1 MIINKKTYQGKKNRG
16 FGLMD
21 SLLSLAIFG
30 LVLAIASKE
39 ANRTSVYKKANQYQ
53 MQALSD
59 ARTYSGFLSSFNNSE
74 KDVSLSEYQDITILE
89 DTKKKMKTQNLQY
102 LIISPNDNVAT
113 LSMKKNIYS
122 ENPCVLLTY
131 DKSSNQDEITGFMY
145 YVADK
150 SVDTSEKKFKDK
162 QRIGTI
168 ATSFN
173 PAYEIFYKNGLA
185 KTEDRAIN
193 NTLSFNGWH
202 PTQEQINYIRNNSC
216 GGKTIADDSI
226 IVNLGMIPQFNNRL
240 VSVSSIQNTSDQ
252 SYSNFNSNVRYLPGH
267 MFNNNTLKSNIA
279 ISDKV
284 LLQQANGT
292 NPDIS
297 MTVLDQGGINNK
309 VLNVSRSATDD
320 NSSALLLSGIQPTI
334 VVTQGQDCT
343 VNEIGKMAKS
353 SNVVYAGKQLARNL
367 AICTENQNLCAN
379 KYCYLPFT
387 QQKITFNARTGSRGL
402 QGSDGAFMCPY
413 AAPFAVDT
421 NPTTSSFVN
430 VDVIFN
436 QGGGATGGVIN
447 NVSTHITDYT
457 YPMMIPTPYVKHNAI
472 ITVNSSTSQ
481 LARTFLVGSNSVI
494 YQPYLNQ
501 MNMINYVKGGGTQV
515 LVAGAIPITYQD
527 GTLTTPRGYRVS
539 GQYQAGSCNSI
550 CPAIGAGWGNILS
563 VAPAI
568 ISTPDGQEAANN
580 YIDTSPSLDGNP
592 QKCMCARVG
601 GDQSQY
607 IQGLA
612 VVDNSFSGGLQ
623 SVTCSNVPV
632 YDY

>member
-1 MIINKKTYQGKKNRG
+1 MITNNKKTYHGKRNRG

-30 LVLAIASKE
+30 VVLAIAAKE
-39 ANRTSVYKKANQYQ
+39 TERTSIYKKANQYQ
-53 MQALSD
+53 SQALSD
-59 ARTYSGFLSSFNNSE
+59 AKNYSGYLSSFNSSLNDVAKSAYKDKTVLE
-74 KDVSLSEYQDITILE
+74 KTEATMRATNIP
-89 DTKKKMKTQNLQY
+89 Y
-102 LIISPNDNVAT
+102 LIIAPEDNAAT
-113 LSMKKNIYS
+113 TGMHKNIYG
-122 ENPCVLLTY
+122 EKPCVLLTY
-131 DKSSNQDEITGFMY
+131 DNSNSQDEITGFMY
-145 YVADK
+145 YSDK
-150 SVDTSEKKFKDK
+150 TNKTIKHKERV
-162 QRIGTI
+162 GTI
-168 ATSFN
+168 AISFN
-173 PAYEIFYKNGLA
+173 PAYEVFYKKGITSDMPT
-185 KTEDRAIN
+185 KSIN
-193 NTLSFNGWH
+193 DTVSFNGWH
-202 PTQEQINYIRNNSC
+202 PTAEQINYIRTNSC
-216 GGKTIADDSI
+216 AGNTLSDDSI

-240 VSVSSIQNTSDQ
+240 VAMSSVQNTADQ
-252 SYSNFNSNVRYLPGH
+252 SFSNFNSSSRYLPGH

-279 ISDKV
+279 VSDKV
-284 LLQQANGT
+284 LLQQASGT
-292 NPDIS
+292 NQDVT
-297 MTVLDQGGINNK
+297 MTVLDQGGTNNK
-309 VLNVSRSATDD
+309 VLNVSKSDSND
-320 NSSALLLSGIQPTI
+320 NSTALLLSGIQPTV
-334 VVTQGQDCT
+334 VVTQGQSCT
-343 VNEIGKMAKS
+343 LNEVGKMAKS
-353 SNVVYAGKQLARNL
+353 SNVSYAGKQLARNL
-367 AICTENQNLCAN
+367 VICTENQNLCSN
-379 KYCYLPFT
+379 QYCYLPFT
-387 QQKITFNARTGSRGL
+387 QQKITFNARNGSRGL
-402 QGSDGAFMCPY
+402 QGSDGVFMCPY
-413 AAPFAVDT
+413 AAPFAVST
-421 NPTTSSFVN
+421 NPTTSSYVN

-472 ITVNSSTSQ
+472 ITVNSSTLQ

-501 MNMINYVKGGGTQV
+501 MNMINYVKGGGTQI

-527 GTLTTPRGYRVS
+527 GALTTPRGYRVS

-632 YDY
+632 YNY